1 MQPSSSTSLPELSSS
16 PLIASLP
23 QTSASAQFKLPSSPS
38 SPVATPEKSEPSGL
52 FWSSP
57 AILAPMFSLFSAA
70 AATGSA
76 TPTSSEEDDEEDLE
90 SIPIDDAMAPIQMTT
105 TTTSAAPTANE
116 FDPILFIALLP
127 SHAAAL
133 QANLHVARP
142 LLPQLSPGKPT
153 LVLDLDETLVHCNA
167 NSDGLPGTF
176 DIAFEV
182 KFNNVGCNVFVR
194 KRPHLDHFLLEVSKR
209 FEVVIFTASQRV
221 YADNLLNLLDPTGER
236 IHHRLFRES
245 CALVSGNLVK
255 DLTVLGRD
263 LKRTMIVDNCPH
275 AFGYHMDNGIP
286 ILSWYEDKN
295 DCELLKLLALLEDL
309 HELEDVRPVISQTF
323 GMRALVDEMKLQLKT
338 Y

>member
-1 MQPSSSTSLPELSSS
+1 MQPSSPSSLSELSSS

-23 QTSASAQFKLPSSPS
+23 QTSSASAQFKLPSAA
-38 SPVATPEKSEPSGL
+38 ATPDKPEPSGL
-52 FWSSP
+52 FWNSP
-57 AILAPMFSLFSAA
+57 AILAPMFSLFSS
-70 AATGSA
+70 TGASSA
-76 TPTSSEEDDEEDLE
+76 TPTSSEEDDEDDLE
-90 SIPIDDAMAPIQMTT
+90 SIPVDDATAPAATT
-105 TTTSAAPTANE
+105 TTTTAVANE

-142 LLPQLSPGKPT
+142 VLPQRSPGKPT

-209 FEVVIFTASQRV
+209 FEVIIFTASQRV
-221 YADNLLNLLDPTGER
+221 YADSLLNLLDPTGER

-309 HELEDVRPVISQTF
+309 HDLEDVRPVISQTF
-323 GMRALVDEMKLQLKT
+323 GLRALVDEMKLQLTT